1 MAWCGSATRSA
12 TADVLG
18 PPEDASF
25 EVLKRQLIALT
36 GWDLGRFKEA
46 YLRRRVATRVRSTQS
61 ADWAAYGVLLR
72 SDPAE
77 LERLRDRLTVNVTEF
92 FRDPDF
98 WQVLDRDV
106 LPELVEAADGRPR
119 RELRLWSAGCSSG
132 EEPYT
137 LALLALR
144 AVRASG
150 LPVRVHVMA
159 SDIDAVILA
168 KARDGRYSA
177 EAIRLLP
184 TALRQDAFV
193 PDGAQWKVSPAVRDA
208 VAFRS
213 LDLFSSPPP
222 PDLDLVL
229 CRNVMIYF
237 SRDLQQRLLR
247 AFHQALRPGG
257 YFATGK
263 TETVLGPVRGAFQCA
278 SATAR
283 IFQRA

>member
-1 MAWCGSATRSA
+1 M
-12 TADVLG
+12 LP
-18 PPEDASF
+18 PPEDPGF
-25 EVLKRQLIALT
+25 EALKRQLIALT

-46 YLRRRVATRVRSTQS
+46 YLRRRVATRVRATQV
-61 ADWAAYGVLLR
+61 DGWDAYGELLKR
-72 SDPAE
+72 DPLE

-92 FRDPDF
+92 YRDPDF
-98 WQVLDRDV
+98 WQALQAQV
-106 LPELVEAADGRPR
+106 LPALVAEAARRPR

-137 LALLALR
+137 LALLAR
-144 AVRASG
+144 QAVEALG
-150 LPVRVHVMA
+150 AAVQVRVLA
-159 SDIDAVILA
+159 SDIDEVILA
-168 KARDGRYSA
+168 RAREGRYPA
-177 EAIRLLP
+177 EALRLVP
-184 TALRQDAFV
+184 EALRRDAFV
-193 PDGAQWKVSPAVRDA
+193 PDAAGWRVAPALREA

-263 TETVLGPVRGAFQCA
+263 TETVLGPVRGAFTCT

>member
-1 MAWCGSATRSA
+1 
-12 TADVLG
+12 VLP
-18 PPEDASF
+18 PPEDPGF
-25 EVLKRQLIALT
+25 EALKRQLIALT
-36 GWDLGRFKEA
+36 GWDLARFKEA
-46 YLRRRVATRVRSTQS
+46 YLRRRVATRVRSTQV
-61 ADWAAYGVLLR
+61 DGWAAYGELLKR
-72 SDPAE
+72 DPQE

-98 WQVLDRDV
+98 WQVLEGQV
-106 LPELVEAADGRPR
+106 LPGLVAEAVRRPR

-132 EEPYT
+132 EEPYS
-137 LALLALR
+137 LALLAQR
-144 AVRASG
+144 AVKAAG
-150 LPVRVHVMA
+150 AAVQVRVLA
-159 SDIDAVILA
+159 SDIDELILA
-168 KARDGRYSA
+168 RAREGRYPD
-177 EAIRLLP
+177 E
-184 TALRQDAFV
+184 ALRLVPEALRREAFV
-193 PDGAQWKVSPAVRDA
+193 ADGAQWKVAPALREA

-222 PDLDLVL
+222 PELDLVL

-263 TETVLGPVRGAFQCA
+263 TETVLGPVRGAFTCT